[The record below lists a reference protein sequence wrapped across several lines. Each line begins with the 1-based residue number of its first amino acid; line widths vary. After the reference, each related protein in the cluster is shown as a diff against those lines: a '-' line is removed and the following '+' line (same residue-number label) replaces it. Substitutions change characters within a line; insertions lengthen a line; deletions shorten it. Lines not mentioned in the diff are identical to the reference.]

1 MHLDCSHEFG
11 LVLIMMS
18 YSPQHLSNS
27 VLVKTKLML
36 SLMKEE
42 KVQNIGQSQIV
53 MVYQR
58 FDL

>member
-1 MHLDCSHEFG
+1 
-11 LVLIMMS
+11 MMS